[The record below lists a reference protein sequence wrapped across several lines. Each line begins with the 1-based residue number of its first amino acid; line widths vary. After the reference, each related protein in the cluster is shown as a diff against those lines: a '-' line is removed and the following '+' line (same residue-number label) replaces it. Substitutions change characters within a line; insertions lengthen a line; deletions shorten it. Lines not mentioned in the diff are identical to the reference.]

1 MNRQELLENYTM
13 EQLAE
18 MVIKY
23 KNASEVKNEEIL
35 KYKLDI
41 HNLKESN
48 GRLQASVDTYVKFI
62 LLRATR
68 EAKELI
74 DNHHYAEVRIIA
86 IDDEKKCN
94 CGKEDEINRLKKELD
109 SKETTINQID
119 DILDELF
126 GVTYG
131 TDKEPEELKKILKVF
146 INAVATPI
154 HEMIPTEPIKVA
166 DMLISA
172 ESEYE
177 DGFSEI
183 FGGVG
188 KGKYRIFDISELR
201 QIAEHLLIYCN
212 ANREGEE

>member
-23 KNASEVKNEEIL
+23 KNASEVKTEEIL

-62 LLRATR
+62 LPRATR

-126 GVTYG
+126 GVTH
-131 TDKEPEELKKILKVF
+131 DDVVKPEEFESILREKAENYKT
-146 INAVATPI
+146 IS
-154 HEMIPTEPIKVA
+154 ELLPTEPIKVA
-166 DMLISA
+166 DILISA
-172 ESEYE
+172 ENEYE
-177 DGFSEI
+177 DRFSEI